1 MERSRGRSL
10 LGLAL
15 LVIGVIWLSSAL
27 ARSFAG
33 PPHPAPPPAPV
44 VQAVPDL
51 PALPELPARPA
62 MPAAPSLPEPPAM
75 PDLPPLPPLPPAPR
89 APFFIPGFVIS
100 TPVVLLALVA
110 LLLWW
115 RGRGARERPAA

>member
-1 MERSRGRSL
+1 MERSRGRRL

-33 PPHPAPPPAPV
+33 PPPAPAA
-44 VQAVPDL
+44 QAM
-51 PALPELPARPA
+51 PA
-62 MPAAPSLPEPPAM
+62 MPAPPDMPAM
-75 PDLPPLPPLPPAPR
+75 PKLPDLPPLPPAPPAPR
-89 APFFIPGFVIS
+89 APFFIPGFVFS
-100 TPVVLLALVA
+100 TPMVLIALVV

-115 RGRGARERPAA
+115 RGRGTRERPAA